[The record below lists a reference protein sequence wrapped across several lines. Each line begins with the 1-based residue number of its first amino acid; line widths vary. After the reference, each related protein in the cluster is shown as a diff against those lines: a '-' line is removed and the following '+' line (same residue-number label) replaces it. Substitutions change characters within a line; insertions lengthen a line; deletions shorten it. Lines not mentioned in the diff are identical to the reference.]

1 MKKIFLILGGIT
13 VVAILIG
20 IGWIAGFQSK
30 FFEQAYSI
38 NLLDQRLTELSI
50 KELLLH
56 EIQSGKIDD
65 AKDLIRTEQ
74 DGDILLV
81 DSLIDSADERSRDL
95 ARKVFTR
102 IAHDRVEFSQIQPTN
117 NSMLNPKDEAEINA
131 KIDSILKRASE
142 PAK

>member
-56 EIQSGKIDD
+56 GKIDD